1 MQASAVAAVSSAS
14 PSVPAHRWT
23 VAEVIA
29 LYELPLMDLI
39 WRAQGVHRENFDP
52 NAIQRS
58 TLLSVKTGGFRR
70 LQLLLAV
77 GPLRYRYRARTPD
90 AAQ

>member
-58 TLLSVKTGGFRR
+58 TLLSVKTGGVPKT
-70 LQLLLAV
+70 AV
-77 GPLRYRYRARTPD
+77 TARSRPVTIPIPS
-90 AAQ
+90 ANA